1 MYTYRKVVNMKSNII
16 NPMNRQV
23 TYSKSYRELM
33 VGANQCDVIVNIIWE
48 DFD

>member
-23 TYSKSYRELM
+23 TYSKKLQRADGWCKS
-33 VGANQCDVIVNIIWE
+33 VSDV
-48 DFD
+48 D